1 MNYFFLIDKPIG
13 ITSFDVIRKLRKK
26 LNIKKMGHTGTLDPL
41 ATGGLLIATGVY
53 TKLIPYFEKD
63 TKEYEFSVKFDGKTD
78 SFDLATEVNFLDEKT
93 LEKAKKTITKEYL
106 EDILKNKFT
115 GKIKQLPPKYSA
127 LKISGK
133 KAVDLVREGKEVELK
148 KRECEIFSIKIIDF
162 SFPLVSFKAKVSAGT
177 YIRSI
182 AAELGEE
189 LKTGGYVTN
198 LRRSKI
204 GNLDISL
211 STNLE
216 SLEKTNSLFVT
227 KLFPKDYFI
236 TLPDNTL
243 EKINNGL
250 PVFGDFD
257 FKIGKNLFVFDG
269 KQITNV
275 VFYDGEKLLAKRKIV

>member
-1 MNYFFLIDKPIG
+1 MW
-13 ITSFDVIRKLRKK
+13 
-26 LNIKKMGHTGTLDPL
+26 HTWTLDPL
-41 ATGGLLIATGVY
+41 ATGGLLIATWVY

-63 TKEYEFSVKFDGKTD
+63 TKEYEFSVKFDWKTD

-115 GKIKQLPPKYSA
+115 WKIKQLPPKYSA

-162 SFPLVSFKAKVSAGT
+162 SFPLVSFKAKVSAWT

-182 AAELGEE
+182 AAELWEE
-189 LKTGGYVTN
+189 LKTWWYVTN

-204 GNLDISL
+204 WNLDISL

-250 PVFGDFD
+250 PVFWDFD
-257 FKIGKNLFVFDG
+257 FKIWKNLFVFDG